1 MKSSREN
8 ERKRVLWRILEGTHE
23 DKKAF
28 HLSPCCSA
36 IPTNASSDQKGRP
49 KSEERRSSGS
59 VAILDFEVTKGE
71 GKRNKQTALL
81 TKGGQKKGSRSE
93 TIVGYLDRSWPDS
106 EQGEQV
112 VQRDG
117 NGLKCL
123 LFSIQIAVWLQL
135 RSNNK
140 AAWINSFVI
149 QNEIERE
156 RKGASLSP
164 PPCQM
169 QFFAN
174 NSSRINFKRTVKL
187 PEINLA
193 Q

>member
-81 TKGGQKKGSRSE
+81 TKGGQKRDLGQRPLLDIWIE
-93 TIVGYLDRSWPDS
+93 VGLILNT
-106 EQGEQV
+106 G
-112 VQRDG
+112 G
-117 NGLKCL
+117 
-123 LFSIQIAVWLQL
+123 A
-135 RSNNK
+135 
-140 AAWINSFVI
+140 
-149 QNEIERE
+149 ERW
-156 RKGASLSP
+156 
-164 PPCQM
+164 
-169 QFFAN
+169 
-174 NSSRINFKRTVKL
+174 
-187 PEINLA
+187 
-193 Q
+193 

>member
-106 EQGEQV
+106 QQV
-112 VQRDG
+112 ERDG
-117 NGLKCL
+117 NGLNCL
-123 LFSIQIAVWLQL
+123 LFSIQIAVWLEL

-149 QNEIERE
+149 QNEIKRK
-156 RKGASLSP
+156 RKGASQF

-187 PEINLA
+187 PEINFA